1 MIEKKL
7 NDSFDIRYQ
16 NESDTTCSS
25 LVQIVSMLT
34 EHNQTKSK
42 HNKKHKDFL
51 FRCFS
56 TSPANKGIVTSKN
69 KDIIHKA
76 KQKIKKK
83 KNKKKTDSNINAEK
97 IPSSNNSIIP
107 SKNKLTHIQRD
118 NPTNKIFSYATLS
131 KKEKECINVQINVT
145 NNNNINTLFK
155 YSTTINTKNPF
166 SYSNYASLIS
176 IRKRMH
182 QTLYK

>member
-34 EHNQTKSK
+34 GHNQTKSK
-42 HNKKHKDFL
+42 HNKKNKDFL

-83 KNKKKTDSNINAEK
+83 TNSNINAEK

-107 SKNKLTHIQRD
+107 SKNKLTHIKRD

-131 KKEKECINVQINVT
+131 KKEKECNNVQRNVT